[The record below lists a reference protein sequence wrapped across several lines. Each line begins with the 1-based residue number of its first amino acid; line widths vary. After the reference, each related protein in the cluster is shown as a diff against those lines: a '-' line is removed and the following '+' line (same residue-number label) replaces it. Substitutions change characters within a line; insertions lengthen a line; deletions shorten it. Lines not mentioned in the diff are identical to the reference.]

1 VLRAGARY
9 AVMTWDRREVNPWLG
24 LVLDAVS
31 DQFGVPFPPPSVR
44 GPFSL
49 DSPDVLTSVLRDGG
63 LEDVT
68 VEAMST
74 PMHAASLDEWWERV
88 PKLAG
93 PLAIALA
100 GMDADVRNAIGERAM
115 QSGAKATALDKD
127 GIAFGGS
134 VLIGSGHKAAR

>member
-1 VLRAGARY
+1 
-9 AVMTWDRREVNPWLG
+9 MTWDRRALNPWLG

-49 DSPDVLTSVLRDGG
+49 DTPEALGSALRDSG
-63 LEDVT
+63 LEDVG

-93 PLAIALA
+93 PLAIALG
-100 GMDADVRNAIGERAM
+100 GMEADVRDAIRERAM
-115 QSGAKATALDKD
+115 QYGAEAAAREAD
-127 GIAFGGS
+127 GIVFAGS
-134 VLIGSGHKAAR
+134 VLIGSGHKPAS